1 MDKEEKKIM
10 YYLSKNNAIV
20 VKWIIQENIFTML

>member
-10 YYLSKNNAIV
+10 YYFSKNNAIV